1 MKSTEAIEQ
10 YETYIAEK
18 EFLSGRIGMLQ
29 IQDYCLRLKHDRL
42 LERVL
47 LQLLTDV
54 NHRAATNAAWILTH
68 LKNEECQRL
77 APHFHL
83 LANTAMQTDDE
94 TLQRLLL
101 TLVYRLP
108 FPEPLPVALLNFC
121 MGKMLSCKSAYSV
134 RCLCMKIALELC
146 LPVPEI
152 CEELRISLEIMEA
165 DFLPPSLHTSRKNVL
180 AALRKGKS
188 LRKPTGR

>member
-1 MKSTEAIEQ
+1 MESTEAIEQ
-10 YETYIAEK
+10 HETYIAEK
-18 EFLSGRIGMLQ
+18 ESLSGRIGMLQ

-54 NHRAATNAAWILTH
+54 NHRVAANAAWILTH
-68 LKNEECQRL
+68 LKDEECQKL

-83 LANTAMQTDDE
+83 LANTAIQTDDE

-121 MGKMLSCKSAYSV
+121 MEKMLSCKSTYSV
-134 RCLCMKIALELC
+134 RCLCMKIAFELS

-152 CEELRISLEIMEA
+152 CEEFRISLEIMEA
-165 DFLPPSLHTSRKNVL
+165 DFLPPSMQASRKNVL
-180 AALRKGKS
+180 SALRKGKS
-188 LRKPTGR
+188 LRKPAGR